1 MFITEK
7 HFKNEDGIKSKI
19 VEAHRRGVCDRNGKS
34 IKVTDAIGGQR
45 VIAKPRFSPSSV
57 VKTYVCRDGKVVLK
71 NG

>member
-7 HFKNEDGIKSKI
+7 HFKNEDCIKDLI
-19 VEAHRRGVCDRNGKS
+19 VRTHRRGVCDRNGKS
-34 IKVTDAIGGQR
+34 IKVTDASGKR

-57 VKTYVCRDGKVVLK
+57 VKTYIYRDGKVVLK